1 MWTNRNKIVSWI
13 IVTSLLLVGW
23 ANAANIGTGTVT
35 GSGGM
40 AQPIVWNDTFPG
52 TATGVIN
59 GIAIKAKIQPTLNME
74 ISGTGLID
82 LGNLTSASYNTG
94 TVSIEIGTNAT
105 AGAVVT
111 AKSTNGGLKSGTGD
125 FINNLVVD
133 GAADSYLFTSTIGAA
148 TDSSFTG
155 TINQTFM
162 NSTEVNSTVT
172 AYQIYGS
179 SRPQQKS
186 GSIDDITFSVS
197 AKPNAQSPAG
207 NYADVIVVTVTGT
220 F

>member
-1 MWTNRNKIVSWI
+1 
-13 IVTSLLLVGW
+13 
-23 ANAANIGTGTVT
+23 
-35 GSGGM
+35 M

-82 LGNLTSASYNTG
+82 LGNLTSATYNTG

-125 FINNLVVD
+125 YINNLVTD
-133 GAADSYLFTSTIGAA
+133 GAADSYLFTSTIGAV

-162 NSTEVNSTVT
+162 TSTEVNNAASV
-172 AYQIYGS
+172 YQIYS
-179 SRPQQKS
+179 SARPQQKS
-186 GSIDDITFSVS
+186 VSIDDITFSVS

-207 NYADVIVVTVTGT
+207 NYSDIVVVTVTGT